1 VGGHT
6 GEDEGVVGG
15 HLLKRSGERE
25 VKGKRVGRKPL
36 MGKSLEAIGLR
47 AIVQLRTLRLREV
60 K

>member
-1 VGGHT
+1 
-6 GEDEGVVGG
+6 VGG